1 MIHNVAFY
9 PPKYLFKN
17 FAIQKF
23 FLTFVSVKNGR
34 FMTEERAL
42 KIIQTGETAS
52 IEFKRCGNGISK
64 DTYETVC
71 SFLNRFGGEIFLGVE
86 DDGTISGIP
95 ENAVSQT
102 IKNFVN
108 ITTNPS
114 MFNPIVCI
122 NPEVLDIK
130 GKKVLYIRVI
140 PSSEV
145 HKYKNVVYD
154 RAGDADIK
162 CNTTNDIA
170 QMYIRKQN
178 IFTEKR
184 IFKYVK
190 PEHLRLDLLKMCRQR
205 AINKRFDHPWKNMDD
220 MELLRSAKL
229 YSEDFSTGE
238 QGFNLAA
245 VMLLGRDEVIG
256 SVAPAY
262 KTDALLRV
270 RNTDRYDDR
279 LIVNTNLIESFD
291 LLMGFAQKHLWDKF
305 YLDEF
310 QHNVS
315 VRDQI
320 AREML
325 ANTLIHREYTR
336 PYIAK
341 FIIEKDKMYTENAC
355 RAARYGVITPE
366 NLDPV
371 PKNPIIASFFNQIGN
386 ADELG
391 SGTRNLFKYT
401 KIYSSQNPELF
412 EDDIFRI
419 TVPLVFKSENV
430 ETSTNESVS
439 GKYVNKMDIT
449 LSENQQKIIA
459 AIKNNPS
466 ITQKELA
473 EIVGISEIHIYKNMI
488 ELQQNGIIEKMGNNR
503 KREWVVR

>member
-1 MIHNVAFY
+1 
-9 PPKYLFKN
+9 
-17 FAIQKF
+17 
-23 FLTFVSVKNGR
+23 
-34 FMTEERAL
+34 MTEERAL
-42 KIIQTGETAS
+42 QIIKTGETAS
-52 IEFKRCGNGISK
+52 IEFKRCGNGIQK

-71 SFLNRFGGEIFLGVE
+71 AFLNRFGGELFLGVE
-86 DDGTISGIP
+86 DDGNISGIP
-95 ENAVSQT
+95 ENAVAQT

-108 ITTNPS
+108 ITTNPA

-122 NPEVLDIK
+122 NPEVLELK

-162 CNTTNDIA
+162 VSTTNDIA

-184 IFKYVK
+184 IYKYVK
-190 PEHLRLDLLKMCRQR
+190 PEHLRLDLLPMCRQR
-205 AINKRFDHPWKNMDD
+205 AVNKRFDHPWKNMND

-238 QGFNLAA
+238 KGFNLAA

-256 SVAPAY
+256 SIVSAY
-262 KTDALLRV
+262 KTDAILRV
-270 RNTDRYDDR
+270 RNLDRYDDR
-279 LIVNTNLIESFD
+279 LIVNTNLVESFD

-305 YLDEF
+305 YLDEY

-315 VRDQI
+315 VRDKI

-325 ANTLIHREYTR
+325 ANTLIHREFTS

-341 FIIEKDKMYTENAC
+341 FIIEKDRMYTENAC
-355 RAARYGVITPE
+355 RAARYGIITPE
-366 NLDPV
+366 NLDPI

-401 KIYSSQNPELF
+401 QIYSAKNPELF
-412 EDDIFRI
+412 EDDIFRSS
-419 TVPLVFKSENV
+419 VPLDFEEGKVSVRINDVNLVNETNDNNNV
-430 ETSTNESVS
+430 QLS
-439 GKYVNKMDIT
+439 DI
-449 LSENQQKIIA
+449 QQKIITLMSDNPQISYTEIA
-459 AIKNNPS
+459 NNLKKSRS
-466 ITQKELA
+466 IIATQ
-473 EIVGISEIHIYKNMI
+473 ISSLLK
-488 ELQQNGIIEKMGNNR
+488 LGIIKHEGSKKTGY
-503 KREWVVR
+503 WYISIP

>member
-1 MIHNVAFY
+1 MSLKKTV
-9 PPKYLFKN
+9 
-17 FAIQKF
+17 
-23 FLTFVSVKNGR
+23 
-34 FMTEERAL
+34 FMNEERAL

-52 IEFKRCGNGISK
+52 IEFKRCGNGISQ

-71 SFLNRFGGEIFLGVE
+71 AFLNRFGGEIFLGVE
-86 DDGTISGIP
+86 DDGTIAGIP
-95 ENAVSQT
+95 ENAISQT

-108 ITTNPS
+108 VTTNPNIFS
-114 MFNPIVCI
+114 PTVCI
-122 NPEVLDIK
+122 NPEIVEIK
-130 GKKVLYIRVI
+130 DKKILYVRVI

-162 CNTTNDIA
+162 CNTTNGIA

-178 IFTEKR
+178 VFTEKK
-184 IFKYVK
+184 IYKYVK
-190 PEHLRLDLLKMCRQR
+190 PEHLRLDLLRLCRQR
-205 AINKRFDHPWKNMDD
+205 AINKRFDHPWKDMDD
-220 MELLRSAKL
+220 MDLLRSAKL
-229 YSEDFSTGE
+229 YSQDFATGE

-256 SVAPAY
+256 SILPAY
-262 KTDALLRV
+262 KTDAILRV
-270 RNTDRYDDR
+270 RNIDRYDDR

-305 YLDEF
+305 YLDEY

-315 VRDQI
+315 VRDKI

-325 ANTLIHREYTR
+325 ANTLIHREYSS

-341 FIIEKDKMYTENAC
+341 FIIEKSKMYTENAC
-355 RAARYGVITPE
+355 RAARYGKITPE
-366 NLDPV
+366 NLDPI

-401 KIYSSQNPELF
+401 KIYSSANPELF
-412 EDDIFRI
+412 EDDIFKSV
-419 TVPLVFKSENV
+419 VPLVYKGEGTDAPKINA
-430 ETSTNESVS
+430 
-439 GKYVNKMDIT
+439 DIK
-449 LSENQQKIIA
+449 LSANQKKIIA
-459 AIKNNPS
+459 AIKDNPS

-473 EIVGISEIHIYKNMI
+473 EIVGIAEYNIYKNMI
-488 ELQQNGIIEKMGNNR
+488 ELQQLKVIKRDGNHRLGQWIING
-503 KREWVVR
+503 